1 MLESMEKLIGEREL
15 IPPGST
21 VLCAVSGGADSI
33 CLLHALY
40 QLRPRLGFS
49 LAAAHYNHMLRG
61 ADADRDA
68 AFVEQFL
75 SLCCGP
81 QRLADGGLLPAVP
94 LYSGSG
100 DVAGEAERRGMGLE
114 ETAREMRYAFLRQ
127 AARQAGADRIATAHT
142 ADDNAET
149 VLLHLARGT
158 GLRGLGGIRPSGDGL
173 IRPLLTTT
181 RREVEA
187 YLAYYSLPHV
197 EDESNQ
203 DDRYSRNRLRH
214 QVTPVLEGLYPGF
227 AGRMAETAARL
238 RADEDCLTGLAA
250 RAAACAALRPGGGVE
265 IPARQIAGQPDPIG
279 VRMVRELIARLR
291 GGDRDCRAVHL
302 EAVVRLCRQGGP
314 SERTDLPGGLTARR
328 EYGLLVLEERREGA
342 PLEEVPLPLPGQ
354 VRCGDWRAVCTPA
367 QYGGE
372 PQGKLDFFLDQ
383 ARTPALYLRPR
394 REGDRLTLAGRP
406 GKTIKKWMIQEKIPR
421 ALRAELPVLDCGG
434 QVAAAAGLGPDAA
447 FLPVPGRAAWHITF
461 YSTKPKQPNDR
472 EETAHAGT

>member
-61 ADADRDA
+61 EDADRDA

-181 RREVEA
+181 RRQVEN
-187 YLAYYSLPHV
+187 YLAYYGLPHV
-197 EDESNQ
+197 EDSSNQ
-203 DDRYSRNRLRH
+203 DDSYSRNRIRH
-214 QVTPVLEGLYPGF
+214 QIMPVLEGLFPNF
-227 AGRMAETAARL
+227 AARLADNAALL
-238 RADEDCLTGLAA
+238 RADEDYLTSLARDQAGQAQQSGDCLSIPVQTLLDLPDPVAA
-250 RAAACAALRPGGGVE
+250 RTIRVLL
-265 IPARQIAGQPDPIG
+265 GQ
-279 VRMVRELIARLR
+279 LN
-291 GGDRDCRAVHL
+291 GGDQDCGAVHL
-302 EAVVRLCRQGGP
+302 HALLDLCRSPRP
-314 SERTDLPGGLTARR
+314 SARLDLPWGLTARR
-328 EYGLLVLEERREGA
+328 EYGLLVLARRSSPPPME
-342 PLEEVPLPLPGQ
+342 PIHLPLPGEIR
-354 VRCGDWRAVCTPA
+354 VGDWQVVCGA
-367 QYGGE
+367 ERYIGQ
-372 PQGKLDFFLDQ
+372 PQGPLEF
-383 ARTPALYLRPR
+383 YLSQEAVSSLTVRPR
-394 REGDRLTLAGRP
+394 QTGDRLTLLGRP
-406 GKTIKKWMIQEKIPR
+406 GKSIKKWFVDEKVPR
-421 ALRAELPVLDCGG
+421 HLRNQVPVFAQNGV
-434 QVAAAAGLGPDAA
+434 VAAVAGLGPDAA
-447 FLPVPGRAAWHITF
+447 CLPQPGERSWHISLTRLRR
-461 YSTKPKQPNDR
+461 P
-472 EETAHAGT
+472 EE